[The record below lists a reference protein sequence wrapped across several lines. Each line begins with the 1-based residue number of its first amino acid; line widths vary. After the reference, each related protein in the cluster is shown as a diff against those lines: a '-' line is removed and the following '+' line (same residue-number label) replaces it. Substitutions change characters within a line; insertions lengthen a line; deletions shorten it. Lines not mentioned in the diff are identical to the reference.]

1 MDVYFVSLFAHNL
14 PIALII
20 FAALIFSRRKT
31 LSITALRAAYVFL
44 IGWLG
49 GSILVFLMHLILG
62 MAGTQVGDD
71 PLDGLLAII
80 GILPIMYPSQTLFS
94 QTKSSFCAT

>member
-20 FAALIFSRRKT
+20 FGALVFSRRKT
-31 LSITALRAAYVFL
+31 LSITALRALYVFL

-49 GSILVFLMHLILG
+49 GSVLVFLMHLILG
-62 MAGTQVGDD
+62 MTGNQVGND
-71 PLDGLLAII
+71 PLDGLLALI
-80 GILPIMYPSQTLFS
+80 GILPLMYTAQTRLSQV
-94 QTKSSFCAT
+94 KSDVYVT